1 MTRQPA
7 AGRPEDL
14 RRDLRSAFGIGRVA
28 PRSTIRVAAM
38 AILGALLELAASTT
52 GVAAV
57 EQHAAVNACQLEAG
71 PSRAVTRVIDGES
84 LALDDGSEVK
94 LLGILAPR
102 ALDTTATTAAI
113 WPPER
118 DAVATLSA
126 LVLGRSIELAFANKL
141 RNDRYGRLL
150 AHAFVDRDGARTWVQ
165 GHMLSQGHGRAHA
178 LAGNAACLDALLAH
192 ERPAR
197 DARLGLWS
205 NAAYHERSA
214 YRTRELMRLR
224 NTFQVVAGRVRTVV
238 EKKGVLLLNFGR
250 DWNDDFTVGIK
261 TGKLLLEASG
271 GADAVRGLENRQV
284 RVRGWIERRNGP
296 YIELS
301 HASEIEVLD
310 MQDVR
315 KSSRIAPT
323 DTAATG
329 GGVGAPPSA
338 SSRTGS
344 NAQQERPER

>member
-7 AGRPEDL
+7 AGRPDGFGRD
-14 RRDLRSAFGIGRVA
+14 RRPAFGIRHVA
-28 PRSTIRVAAM
+28 PRSTIRVSALAT
-38 AILGALLELAASTT
+38 LGAWLALAASTT
-52 GVAAV
+52 GVTAV
-57 EQHAAVNACQLEAG
+57 EQHDAANACQLEAG

-94 LLGILAPR
+94 LLGLLAPR
-102 ALDTTATTAAI
+102 ALDTATTVAI

-126 LVLGRSIELAFANKL
+126 LVLGRSIELAFANKP

-165 GHMLSQGHGRAHA
+165 GHMVSLGHGRAHA
-178 LAGNAACLDALLAH
+178 LADNAACLDALLAH

-205 NAAYHERSA
+205 NAAYHERAA
-214 YRTRELMRLR
+214 YRTRELMRFR

-261 TGKLLLEASG
+261 TGKLSLEAPG
-271 GADAVRGLENRQV
+271 GAEAVRALENRQV

-310 MQDVR
+310 MPDVR
-315 KSSRIAPT
+315 KTSRIAPT
-323 DTAATG
+323 DAAAAG
-329 GGVGAPPSA
+329 GGAGALPSA
-338 SSRTGS
+338 SSRTGAT
-344 NAQQERPER
+344 AQQERPER